1 MGSLHPSFTHSFT
14 HQHIYASS
22 HPINQPF
29 IHPLI
34 HASACVYE
42 VFVDVDFTA
51 PVLGIVLYTGEKY
64 E

>member
-22 HPINQPF
+22 HPINHPF

-34 HASACVYE
+34 HASVCVYE
-42 VFVDVDFTA
+42 VFVDVVFTA
-51 PVLGIVLYTGEKY
+51 PVLGIVLYTG
-64 E
+64 